1 MSDMADD
8 YDLYDWGDIEEWRES
23 LRIDQNDKGEDICA
37 ECQSTNIKISQKGN
51 KYCADLCWVEEPKG
65 IKQAPPTVEIKDLG
79 F

>member
-1 MSDMADD
+1 MSMADD
-8 YDLYDWGDIEEWRES
+8 YDGYDEEDVRQWRES

-37 ECQSTNIKISQKGN
+37 ECQSTNIKVSQKGN
-51 KYCADLCWVEEPKG
+51 KYCGALCWVEAPKE